1 MDGSGKMEELILK
14 IIENSLI
21 GGAFLFLLYQFVTK
35 FTKTQEDIVSGLTS
49 VATTLLKVSETL
61 NNLDERVKALEEK
74 E

>member
-1 MDGSGKMEELILK
+1 MDELIMK

-35 FTKTQEDIVSGLTS
+35 FTKTQENIVSALAQMSKTMGEMS
-49 VATTLLKVSETL
+49 IYLKS
-61 NNLDERVKALEEK
+61 LDDRVKDLEDKK